1 MRRNLLKV
9 SLAACG
15 ALVFLTAVAMAGDN
29 WLGTWKL
36 DSSKSKFS
44 PGPGPK
50 AQVLKF
56 VETKDGTQLISDGI
70 LADGTTTHGTYTSHF
85 DGKDVP
91 WTGNPDADTASP
103 MKVND
108 NTYDNTWKKD
118 GKATMMAKVTVSAD
132 GKMLTV
138 TQTGTNA
145 KGQAVKNM
153 AVYTRQQ

>member
-1 MRRNLLKV
+1 MRKNLLRV
-9 SLAACG
+9 SLAAFG
-15 ALVFLTAVAMAGDN
+15 ALVFLTAVAMAADN
-29 WLGTWKL
+29 WIGTWKL

-44 PGPGPK
+44 PGPAPK

-56 VETKDGTQLISDGI
+56 LETKDGIQLISDGI
-70 LADGTTTHGTYTSHF
+70 LADDTTTHGTYTSHF

-91 WTGNPDADTASP
+91 WTGNADADTASP

-108 NTYDNTWKKD
+108 NTYDNTWKRD

-132 GKMLTV
+132 GKILTV
-138 TQTGTNA
+138 IQTGTNA
-145 KGQAVKNM
+145 KGQAVKNT